1 MAHLCDLIENEID
14 MMHDAVSL
22 VLPLDEFTAAFD
34 IGSDLPRQTQKRSK
48 LTAPR
53 WSVPRTQLNQLEE
66 IFRTVKAPSATLRQF
81 LSEKMGV
88 TPRQIQVWFRNRRQR
103 VRLAKLRGDVDPS
116 ELDAPV
122 SLSLPESAEDDNQ
135 TDKSAEASVMAA
147 MMGTPAAHKFESVP
161 LSRAPSPTHSTHS
174 DANSD
179 APTEIAALPMPIL
192 THKGLNHKRM
202 ASPDSITEQE
212 PAAKALRPGQ
222 ALLEFSES
230 GEMNARSAHDTF
242 GICLMKAFENIHHPQ
257 SQLAPKANLFTPSDP
272 IFSGVG
278 NREQSPT
285 TAPAEPLVA
294 AGAGYYM
301 PPTMSDPAPA
311 SQMELLRMQQVVRM
325 QQGLL
330 EMQSRV
336 FSSMMSNV
344 PMSNSV
350 SVNPTSM
357 MNARVPSPMMPLPV
371 EQLPQTYGSMPHPME
386 RNFPAYTNNTCNK
399 ASLYGNLQPTAY
411 QNAYSLPMPTSS
423 HPGTA
428 PTSPYTSSFP
438 VPVDSDDSLLL
449 DDLLAGW
456 E

>member
-1 MAHLCDLIENEID
+1 M
-14 MMHDAVSL
+14 
-22 VLPLDEFTAAFD
+22 
-34 IGSDLPRQTQKRSK
+34 
-48 LTAPR
+48 
-53 WSVPRTQLNQLEE
+53 
-66 IFRTVKAPSATLRQF
+66 
-81 LSEKMGV
+81 
-88 TPRQIQVWFRNRRQR
+88 WFRNRRQR

-122 SLSLPESAEDDNQ
+122 SLSLPESVEDDNH

-147 MMGTPAAHKFESVP
+147 MMGAPANKFESLP
-161 LSRAPSPTHSTHS
+161 LSRSRAPSPTHSTHS

-179 APTEIAALPMPIL
+179 APTEIAALPVPSL
-192 THKGLNHKRM
+192 NHKGLNHKRM

-212 PAAKALRPGQ
+212 PASKALRAGQ
-222 ALLEFSES
+222 VPLEFSES
-230 GEMNARSAHDTF
+230 GQMNARSAHDTF
-242 GICLMKAFENIHHPQ
+242 GICLMKAFENIHQPQ

-272 IFSGVG
+272 IFAGVG

-285 TAPAEPLVA
+285 TAPAEPL
-294 AGAGYYM
+294 GAGYYM
-301 PPTMSDPAPA
+301 PPTMNEPAPA

-336 FSSMMSNV
+336 FSSMMNNV
-344 PMSNSV
+344 PMNNGV

-357 MNARVPSPMMPLPV
+357 MNARVPSPMMPLPM
-371 EQLPQTYGSMPHPME
+371 EPQPQTYGTMPQSME
-386 RNFPAYTNNTCNK
+386 RNFAAYNNNSNK

-411 QNAYSLPMPTSS
+411 QNAYSLPVPTSS

-428 PTSPYTSSFP
+428 PTSPYTAPFT
-438 VPVDSDDSLLL
+438 VPVESDDSLLL
-449 DDLLAGW
+449 DDLLQGW